1 MLGNTFQWLIEIR
14 APMCIKAQIRQ
25 RMWKVIGRFKKHMY
39 NGIVVPVPI
48 LCANLKKKKKKIQT
62 RSRFFNLNFQQ
73 FFEQACSI

>member
-48 LCANLKKKKKKIQT
+48 LCANLKKKKKDPDTKQV
-62 RSRFFNLNFQQ
+62 FQSE
-73 FFEQACSI
+73 FPAIF